1 MPICRERRALTLDRI
16 VALRRQEDGPYR
28 RVDYMP
34 RRGMGMGMG
43 MGMGSDG
50 DGDEEEKDLS
60 SSFSSQTSLS
70 SLASSSTASSTA
82 SSSVPVDE
90 ECREIMLLWFYSVL
104 DHCRFARENGAA
116 ATYLLDLYLATPEGR
131 SVDLLDRSAFQL
143 ASMTALFLALKMNEG
158 ETVTADMVARLSRG
172 GFRAH
177 DVARQE
183 WRMLRALGFRVH
195 PPTPL
200 TFCRHYVELLGQGGW
215 SSGGGGSGSGRKRE
229 ASHGHEEEEEEEE
242 PPPPDPALRALL
254 RTAEAQVE
262 LSVLERSFLEVPPS
276 VVAYAALLNAA
287 TCLARTA
294 EERPSPFLLADFGT
308 ALELGGLVALPS
320 GGDGDLL
327 LRDVRG
333 RLLAL
338 VGGGT
343 EPPSSSSRSSSP
355 VAVVP
360 REREQQGR
368 RKEEDLLAPSS
379 SDAHSHAHAA
389 RPPPPPPGSPSSAM
403 EGGTWAGAGAG
414 GTTKAELGRS
424 SAGGS
429 PTGPVIFS

>member
-1 MPICRERRALTLDRI
+1 M
-16 VALRRQEDGPYR
+16 V
-28 RVDYMP
+28 V
-34 RRGMGMGMG
+34 
-43 MGMGSDG
+43 
-50 DGDEEEKDLS
+50 EELG
-60 SSFSSQTSLS
+60 
-70 SLASSSTASSTA
+70 TAA
-82 SSSVPVDE
+82 QQQP
-90 ECREIMLLWFYSVL
+90 
-104 DHCRFARENGAA
+104 
-116 ATYLLDLYLATPEGR
+116 
-131 SVDLLDRSAFQL
+131 
-143 ASMTALFLALKMNEG
+143 
-158 ETVTADMVARLSRG
+158 
-172 GFRAH
+172 AH
-177 DVARQE
+177 
-183 WRMLRALGFRVH
+183 
-195 PPTPL
+195 
-200 TFCRHYVELLGQGGW
+200 
-215 SSGGGGSGSGRKRE
+215 
-229 ASHGHEEEEEEEE
+229 
-242 PPPPDPALRALL
+242 PALRALL

-308 ALELGGLVALPS
+308 ALVRGGLVALPS

-343 EPPSSSSRSSSP
+343 EPPSSSSSRSSSP

-368 RKEEDLLAPSS
+368 RKEEENLLAPSS

-389 RPPPPPPGSPSSAM
+389 RPPPPPGSPSSAM
-403 EGGTWAGAGAG
+403 GGGTWAGAGAG

-424 SAGGS
+424 SGGGS

>member
-43 MGMGSDG
+43 MGSDG

-70 SLASSSTASSTA
+70 SLASSSSTASSTA
-82 SSSVPVDE
+82 SSSSVPVDE

-131 SVDLLDRSAFQL
+131 SVDLHDRSAFQL

-215 SSGGGGSGSGRKRE
+215 SGGRKRE
-229 ASHGHEEEEEEEE
+229 ASHGHEEEEEEE

-360 REREQQGR
+360 REREQQGGK
-368 RKEEDLLAPSS
+368 KEGPLAPSS
-379 SDAHSHAHAA
+379 PSSGAHSHAHAA
-389 RPPPPPPGSPSSAM
+389 RPPPPGSPSSAM
-403 EGGTWAGAGAG
+403 EGGTLAGAGAGAG

-424 SAGGS
+424 SGGS

>member
-1 MPICRERRALTLDRI
+1 
-16 VALRRQEDGPYR
+16 
-28 RVDYMP
+28 MP

-50 DGDEEEKDLS
+50 DGGEEEKDLS

-70 SLASSSTASSTA
+70 SLASSSTAS

-200 TFCRHYVELLGQGGW
+200 THQGPHLPDLAHHGRGCLDVVSRRHVRHRVQGCPNQEQVV
-215 SSGGGGSGSGRKRE
+215 R
-229 ASHGHEEEEEEEE
+229 
-242 PPPPDPALRALL
+242 LRLL
-254 RTAEAQVE
+254 R
-262 LSVLERSFLEVPPS
+262 PPI
-276 VVAYAALLNAA
+276 
-287 TCLARTA
+287 
-294 EERPSPFLLADFGT
+294 
-308 ALELGGLVALPS
+308 
-320 GGDGDLL
+320 
-327 LRDVRG
+327 
-333 RLLAL
+333 
-338 VGGGT
+338 
-343 EPPSSSSRSSSP
+343 
-355 VAVVP
+355 
-360 REREQQGR
+360 
-368 RKEEDLLAPSS
+368 
-379 SDAHSHAHAA
+379 
-389 RPPPPPPGSPSSAM
+389 RPPHGVFP
-403 EGGTWAGAGAG
+403 
-414 GTTKAELGRS
+414 LGE
-424 SAGGS
+424 
-429 PTGPVIFS
+429 